1 LAALS
6 NADNSAT
13 QGGHHVAQKFT
24 KTGRPCNDSSR
35 KYLSFSSRTIVDI
48 DGAALPSGGVIAVA
62 RSGQIINVESPI
74 MLVKSWRRV
83 KDAVFG

>member
-1 LAALS
+1 LF
-6 NADNSAT
+6 NAGNSAT

-35 KYLSFSSRTIVDI
+35 KSLSFSSRTIVDI
-48 DGAALPSGGVIAVA
+48 DGAALPSGGAIAAA
-62 RSGQIINVESPI
+62 RPGQSMNVESPI
-74 MLVKSWRRV
+74 MVVKSWRRV